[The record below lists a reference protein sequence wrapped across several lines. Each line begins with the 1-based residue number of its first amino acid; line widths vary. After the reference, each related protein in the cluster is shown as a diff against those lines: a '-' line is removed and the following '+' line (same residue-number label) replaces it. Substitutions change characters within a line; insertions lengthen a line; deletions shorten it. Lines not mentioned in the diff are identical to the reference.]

1 MERDKFSSQE
11 TTPGAKDNALWEV
24 AKKRAGFK
32 AAASSYVIVN
42 LFLIAIWYF
51 TSGRNSYFWPIWSIL
66 GWGFGLAMSY
76 VNAYHGTKL
85 FSAEKEYQNLKNKQ
99 F

>member
-1 MERDKFSSQE
+1 MENEKFSNQE
-11 TTPGAKDNALWEV
+11 TTRGLKDKGLWDV

-42 LFLIAIWYF
+42 LFLIAIWFF

-66 GWGFGLAMSY
+66 GWGFGLAAGY

-85 FSAEKEYQNLKNKQ
+85 FSTEKEYQKLINKQ
-99 F
+99 L